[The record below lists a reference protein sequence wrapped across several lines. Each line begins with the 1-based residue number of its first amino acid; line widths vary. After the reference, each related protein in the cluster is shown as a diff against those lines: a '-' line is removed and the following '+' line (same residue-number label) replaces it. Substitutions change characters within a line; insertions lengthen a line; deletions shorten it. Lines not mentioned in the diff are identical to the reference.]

1 MAVKKKPKPAPKPA
15 SKAAVA
21 VSNEVLAML
30 REALVGDGI
39 PGVVWYATGGDL
51 GKSGPF
57 ATPRKAAEV
66 FTLRYTGRP
75 PDDFCYWPEPGDL
88 P

>member
-15 SKAAVA
+15 SKASVA

-39 PGVVWYATGGDL
+39 PGVVWYASGGDL
-51 GKSGPF
+51 GKSGPY
-57 ATPRKAAEV
+57 ATPYKAAEM
-66 FTLRYTGRP
+66 FRLRYTGLHP
-75 PDDFCYWPEPGDL
+75 ADFSYWPEPGDL